1 MRANH
6 SVELTAGLF
15 MIIGIAALVLL
26 SLQST
31 NISGALHSDSYK
43 VVARFA
49 NVGDLKPRAP
59 VTLAGVQVG
68 SVQDIALDGTTF
80 EALVTL
86 KISSKFN
93 DIPNDSAASVLT
105 SGVLG
110 DQYIGLEPGGAL
122 DALQDGDEI
131 IITQSAVVLEQL
143 IGKFM
148 FNAGNQGSGDAEDNP
163 EDEEPLE

>member
-1 MRANH
+1 
-6 SVELTAGLF
+6 

-86 KISSKFN
+86 KISSEFD

-122 DALQDGDEI
+122 DALQEGDEI
-131 IITQSAVVLEQL
+131 LITQSAVVLEQL

-148 FNAGNQGSGDAEDNP
+148 FNANNNSNNAESGTDE
-163 EDEEPLE
+163 EEPLE

>member
-68 SVQDIALDGTTF
+68 SVQNIALDGTTF

-86 KISSKFN
+86 KISSEFD

-122 DALQDGDEI
+122 DALKEGDEI
-131 IITQSAVVLEQL
+131 LITQSAVVLEQL

-148 FNAGNQGSGDAEDNP
+148 FNANNNSNNSESGADED
-163 EDEEPLE
+163 EPLE

>member
-31 NISGALHSDSYK
+31 NISGALHSDSYE

-68 SVQDIALDGTTF
+68 SVQNIALDGTTF

-86 KISSKFN
+86 KISSEFD

-122 DALQDGDEI
+122 DALKEGDEI
-131 IITQSAVVLEQL
+131 LITQSAVVLEQL

-148 FNAGNQGSGDAEDNP
+148 FNANNNSNNSESGADED
-163 EDEEPLE
+163 EPLE